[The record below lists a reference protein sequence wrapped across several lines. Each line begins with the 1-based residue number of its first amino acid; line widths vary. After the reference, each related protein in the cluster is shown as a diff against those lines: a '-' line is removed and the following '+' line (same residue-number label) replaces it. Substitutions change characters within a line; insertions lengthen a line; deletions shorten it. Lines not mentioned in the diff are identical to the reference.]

1 MKRFK
6 DVKNIIKK
14 LYTEYGEIT
23 EMAFD
28 ELLSRWGE
36 SVPFY
41 SAVYDGEKVSRE
53 YILVS
58 VIAIGRNGQ
67 MNIYKLNHDK
77 CIKGPVGEEVTKI
90 ADEIKQQLQQKLSL
104 LAPVKDIR
112 IVVVLTQR
120 SNSEVKTYYTYVQ

>member
-90 ADEIKQQLQQKLSL
+90 A
-104 LAPVKDIR
+104 R
-112 IVVVLTQR
+112 
-120 SNSEVKTYYTYVQ
+120 